1 MIKLIDLNYYAHSDI
16 SDPEEVLELQKA
28 SIGFVDFIKEK
39 LSIQLI
45 KHMNY
50 EGEKLVDGVKCNFFK
65 SKNKFWYI
73 PFKTH
78 RYIKTQQ
85 PDIILIQGFI
95 FPLQIIALRWSLGDK
110 VKIILQHRGGKPFT
124 GIKKKLQQLADR
136 FINAYLFTGEENAN
150 EWIEKNIV
158 AEKRKCHELLA
169 ASTYFKNKDKLKCKS
184 TLSFNGP
191 RNFLWIGRLNAGKDP
206 MTVLKAFEEY
216 GIQYPDA
223 RLYMIYQTEELLPEI
238 NNKLQQNE
246 WLSHS
251 VILKGRI
258 DHSELETWY
267 NAADFYISGSHKES
281 CGFTLLEAMACGCI
295 PIVTSIP
302 SFRTITDDG
311 RFGFLF
317 EPGND
322 KTLLDILLNLKNID
336 QKKLSE
342 SIIDYFQK
350 SLSFKSIADNLYG
363 ICKSLVPE

>member
-1 MIKLIDLNYYAHSDI
+1 MIKLIDLNYHTHSQI
-16 SDPEEVLELQKA
+16 SNPEEVVALQKP
-28 SIGFVDFIKEK
+28 SIGYADFIKDK
-39 LSIQLI
+39 LSIELVR
-45 KHMNY
+45 HMNY
-50 EGEKLVDGVKCNFFK
+50 EGEKNMNHVKYRFFK

-78 RYIKTQQ
+78 RYIKTMQ

-124 GIKKKLQQLADR
+124 GIKKRLQQLSDR
-136 FINAYLFTGEENAN
+136 YINAYLFTGAENAN
-150 EWIEKNIV
+150 EWIENNIV
-158 AEKRKCHELLA
+158 AEKRKCYELLA
-169 ASTYFKNKDKLKCKS
+169 ASTYFKYKGKLKCKAI
-184 TLSFNGP
+184 LSFSGS
-191 RNFLWIGRLNAGKDP
+191 RNFLLIGRLNDGKDP

-238 NNKLQQNE
+238 NDKLQQNE
-246 WLSHS
+246 WLSQS

-258 DHSELETWY
+258 EHSELETWY

-281 CGFTLLEAMACGCI
+281 CGFALLEAMACGCI

-317 EPGND
+317 EPGNAQN
-322 KTLLDILLNLKNID
+322 LLDILLNLKNID
-336 QKKLSE
+336 QEKLSK
-342 SIIDYFQK
+342 SIIHHFQN

-363 ICKSLVPE
+363 ICEGLVPE